1 MLNFEI
7 AYKDY
12 RFQGFMLENG
22 KKIVDFYASD
32 AKFYDDEFDSI
43 KEEVKQILG
52 MVI

>member
-7 AYKDY
+7 TYKDHT
-12 RFQGFMLENG
+12 FQGFMLENG

-32 AKFYDDEFDSI
+32 ARFYDDEFDCI

-52 MVI
+52 MVV

>member
-7 AYKDY
+7 KHRGYN
-12 RFQGFMLENG
+12 FPVTMLDNG
-22 KKIVDFYASD
+22 KKVVDFYASD
-32 AKFYDDEFDSI
+32 AKFYDDEFDII